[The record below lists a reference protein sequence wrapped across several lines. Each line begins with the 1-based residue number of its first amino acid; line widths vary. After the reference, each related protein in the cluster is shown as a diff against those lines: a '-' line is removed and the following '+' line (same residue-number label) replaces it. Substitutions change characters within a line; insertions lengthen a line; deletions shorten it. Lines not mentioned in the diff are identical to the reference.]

1 MVDSAGFDPAER
13 LALFRFSVISAAINP
28 TLTSAERGFVVRR
41 LAASVHTDPAGMER
55 RFSRGTIDRWIA
67 DYRRDGL
74 TGLRPRPRV
83 DAGTSR
89 ASHAEWMAEAARL
102 RREVPA
108 RSAAQIVEII
118 GRAHGVWLS
127 QRTVR
132 SYLARHGLSRAV
144 LSAETVKVF
153 GRFEASRPNEI
164 WIGDVLVGPFVPH
177 PRVGGSR
184 RAKLFLLVDDHS
196 RLIVHGRWMPEE
208 NTRSG
213 QDVLRAA
220 IDRRGVPETLYVDNG
235 APFANAQLS
244 RTCAVLGVH
253 LVHSKPYRPQGRGKQ
268 ERLNR
273 FIRDRFLVE
282 AQAVGITSFDELNDR
297 FSAWAESVANA
308 RVHTE
313 TKQRPLD
320 RFFNGH
326 RPRIPERAVL
336 AEAFR
341 WSAVRVVTKTATVSF
356 FGNRYQVEPALV
368 GRRVELRFD
377 PENLE
382 IIDVFLDGLAAGV
395 AVPFVIGRHVHPA
408 VPQANPAPSAPAA
421 PSIDYLGLVEKQHA
435 ASELGAIS
443 YRDIPLPGIGD
454 SDSDSETGEVA

>member
-1 MVDSAGFDPAER
+1 MVGSAGREPGER

-28 TLTSAERGFVVRR
+28 TLTPAERGFIVRR
-41 LAASVHTDPAGMER
+41 LAASVHTDPAGEQC
-55 RFSRGTIDRWIA
+55 RFSRGTIDRWLA

-83 DAGTSR
+83 DAGASR
-89 ASHAEWMAEAARL
+89 ANHAQWMNEAARL

-108 RSAAQIVEII
+108 RSAAQIVDII

-127 QRTVR
+127 ERTVR
-132 SYLARHGLSRAV
+132 AHLARHGLSRSV
-144 LSAETVKVF
+144 LTAETVKVF

-164 WIGDVLVGPFVPH
+164 WIGDVLVGPFVPY

-196 RLIVHGRWMPEE
+196 RLIVHGRWMTEE
-208 NTRSG
+208 NTRAG

-220 IDRRGVPETLYVDNG
+220 IDRRGVPETLHVDNG
-235 APFANAQLS
+235 APYSNAQLS

-253 LVHSKPYRPQGRGKQ
+253 LVHSKPYSPQGRGKQ

-273 FIRDRFLVE
+273 FIRERFLVE
-282 AQAVGITSFDELNDR
+282 AQAVGIASFDELNDR
-297 FSAWAESVANA
+297 FAAWSESVANA
-308 RVHTE
+308 RVHAE
-313 TKQRPLD
+313 TKQRPID

-326 RPRIPERAVL
+326 RPRIPERAVI

-356 FGNRYQVEPALV
+356 LGNRYQVEPALV

-382 IIDVFLDGLAAGV
+382 TIDVYLDGLPAGV

-408 VPQANPAPSAPAA
+408 VPQANPEPAPPAA
-421 PSIDYLGLVEKQHA
+421 PSIDYLGLVENQHE
-435 ASELGAIS
+435 SNELGAIS

-454 SDSDSETGEVA
+454 DTGEVA